1 MTTMIKRDAVI
12 RLMDNNG
19 FDCEVKD
26 NEHHFIYESNDGFS
40 MDFLCT
46 WLTKDPLV
54 EYPLNIV
61 RQYMNKLLKSAE
73 YENAIYNIKKDPA
86 QVQMV
91 VDALKDYGMVY
102 DEEDETF
109 YKIEDGKAIMG
120 VDIDYL
126 ISVRVKSEQKY
137 HCTIEYK
144 DMLDE
149 MYESAKNKK

>member
-1 MTTMIKRDAVI
+1 
-12 RLMDNNG
+12 
-19 FDCEVKD
+19 
-26 NEHHFIYESNDGFS
+26 

-149 MYESAKNKK
+149 MYESAKK